1 MRALN
6 LNPTESEILE
16 MIKRVDPHNSGTF
29 TLPQLE
35 ELIRESEKVKDVDAL
50 KDLIDAL

>member
-6 LNPTESEILE
+6 LNPTETEIID
-16 MIKRVDPHNSGTF
+16 MIKRIDPSGSGSF
-29 TLPQLE
+29 SLPQLE
-35 ELIRESEKVKDVDAL
+35 ELIRESEKNKDIDAL